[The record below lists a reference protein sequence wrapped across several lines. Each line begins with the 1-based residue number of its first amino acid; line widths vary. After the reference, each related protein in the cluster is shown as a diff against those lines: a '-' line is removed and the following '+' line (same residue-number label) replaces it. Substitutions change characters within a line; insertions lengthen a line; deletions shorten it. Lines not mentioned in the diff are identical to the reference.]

1 MFKVTRAEAGAN
13 SKEGQQNV
21 VYVIFNRINS
31 EKFPNTLVEVIF
43 QKGQFSVVSN
53 GSWNKVEIS
62 EELKANVIEAYLLYS
77 EKNNAQGAL
86 YFGAGQKT
94 GGSQYLFTDEV
105 NHVFY
110 K

>member
-21 VYVIFNRINS
+21 VYVILNRINS
-31 EKFPNTLVEVIF
+31 EKFPNTLAEVIF
-43 QKGQFSVVSN
+43 QRGQFSVVSN

-77 EKNNAQGAL
+77 EENNAQGAL

-94 GGSQYLFTDEV
+94 GGNQYLFTDEV